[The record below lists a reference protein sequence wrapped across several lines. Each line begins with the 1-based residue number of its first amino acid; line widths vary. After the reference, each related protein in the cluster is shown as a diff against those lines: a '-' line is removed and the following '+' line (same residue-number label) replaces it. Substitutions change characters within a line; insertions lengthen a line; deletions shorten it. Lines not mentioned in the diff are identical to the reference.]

1 MDVRSPAGQGGGAA
15 ALSDTVPLPGYAG
28 GPAAAESVKVAVNGG
43 GGGGGASAPHNRRV
57 NLGVEAEDSAHDV
70 FDATFLVERSVG
82 ADGAL
87 LPQGSPLHFDAAPRT
102 FTFVQL
108 LAKTQEAALHASSG
122 RAQTGGAV
130 QKRNSK
136 AVVKDIAML
145 KQAASVS
152 AASGRYQV
160 LVRRGCILV
169 SFPCMSALVTRS
181 RAWLIK
187 DGLDSE
193 KELLRRLFD
202 SDSSGSDRDTFE
214 FVVLTGLLALMHR
227 SFKAEV
233 DALKPAAQRGMGV
246 EEEDSDQLNASFQ
259 KLSEHLKRVKKL
271 LTDLEA
277 ALTCVETLHDSAEDT
292 AHLVLSLDPA
302 VVEEKESWDA
312 EKQEMED
319 LLEWSVAILQG
330 HRDEA
335 QNLMSNAEQEQE
347 KIKVGIDN
355 AGNKAVAFQIKIQL
369 VTMGLGFCSMI
380 SGCACGGGLARPG
393 GTAAR
398 QPPSSPVFFRSHAP
412 PPTHP
417 PHPTRAPLPAPVF
430 GMNLSNGWCGP
441 EGCAVLGTVDA
452 GRFGFGIVIVSTLLL
467 AMLSVFLF
475 QHLYMGKGSKRPG
488 SAAFSVLFYLFIA
501 ACALAILISKNVQAL
516 ASFGSSS
523 LFINAG
529 GTP

>member
-1 MDVRSPAGQGGGAA
+1 MDVRAPAGQGGGAA
-15 ALSDTVPLPGYAG
+15 ALSATTSLPGYISGAP
-28 GPAAAESVKVAVNGG
+28 PAAAAAADVKVAVHHGGGG
-43 GGGGGASAPHNRRV
+43 GGGGGAHNRRV

-70 FDATFLVERSVG
+70 FEATFLVERSTG

-87 LPQGSPLHFDAAPRT
+87 LPTGSPLHFEASPHTLT
-102 FTFVQL
+102 FPQL

-122 RAQTGGAV
+122 RTQTGGAV
-130 QKRNSK
+130 QKRNSR
-136 AVVKDIAML
+136 AVLKDIAML
-145 KQAASVS
+145 KQAVSVTH
-152 AASGRYQV
+152 SGRYQV

-193 KELLRRLFD
+193 NELLRRLFS

-227 SFKAEV
+227 GFRTEV
-233 DALKPAAQRGMGV
+233 EALKPAAQKGV
-246 EEEDSDQLNASFQ
+246 DVQEKDSDQLNASFQ

-271 LTDLEA
+271 LTDLDA

-302 VVEEKESWDA
+302 VVEEKELWDA

-330 HRDEA
+330 YRDEA

-355 AGNKAVAFQIKIQL
+355 AGNMAVTFQIKIQL
-369 VTMGLGFCSMI
+369 VTMGLGFCSMV
-380 SGCACGGGLARPG
+380 SGCACGGEGPLGALPAHKKTTARFPLPL
-393 GTAAR
+393 T
-398 QPPSSPVFFRSHAP
+398 PSAAP
-412 PPTHP
+412 PNTPS
-417 PHPTRAPLPAPVF
+417 L
-430 GMNLSNGWCGP
+430 
-441 EGCAVLGTVDA
+441 
-452 GRFGFGIVIVSTLLL
+452 
-467 AMLSVFLF
+467 
-475 QHLYMGKGSKRPG
+475 
-488 SAAFSVLFYLFIA
+488 
-501 ACALAILISKNVQAL
+501 
-516 ASFGSSS
+516 S
-523 LFINAG
+523 LFFSQSLA
-529 GTP
+529 